1 MIIIIR
7 HGETLWNLKKK
18 KQGHKNSKLTPKGKK
33 QAIKVAKFL
42 NRQKYNINEFT
53 IFASPLKRVID
64 YTRIINLNLTNGF
77 SFKKNV
83 RLSNLIKEHKF
94 GNWEGMSDVEIEKK
108 YPGQIEKRKFNR
120 WKYKIPGGGES
131 YEILFKRVKKFIRNG
146 TGN

>member
-53 IFASPLKRVID
+53 IFASPLKRV
-64 YTRIINLNLTNGF
+64 
-77 SFKKNV
+77 
-83 RLSNLIKEHKF
+83 LITLELLI
-94 GNWEGMSDVEIEKK
+94 SI
-108 YPGQIEKRKFNR
+108 
-120 WKYKIPGGGES
+120 
-131 YEILFKRVKKFIRNG
+131 
-146 TGN
+146 